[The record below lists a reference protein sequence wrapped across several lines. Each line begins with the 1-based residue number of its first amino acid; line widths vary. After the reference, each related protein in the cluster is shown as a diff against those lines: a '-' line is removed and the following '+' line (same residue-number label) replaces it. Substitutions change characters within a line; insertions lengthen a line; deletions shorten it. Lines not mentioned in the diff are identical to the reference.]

1 MIAVTINRA
10 DILNSYARFECKH
23 RASSRSFPMLVPTGA
38 LYIMMRCYKS
48 SALNFHSSP
57 KCVQTMHPEQIQR
70 TPKEHSENNQK
81 AYGKHSEN
89 GTEQNSTERNRIEL
103 NRTDEK
109 TNPKR
114 AQ

>member
-1 MIAVTINRA
+1 
-10 DILNSYARFECKH
+10 
-23 RASSRSFPMLVPTGA
+23 
-38 LYIMMRCYKS
+38 
-48 SALNFHSSP
+48 
-57 KCVQTMHPEQIQR
+57 MHPEQIQR
-70 TPKEHSENNQK
+70 TPKEHSDNNQK